1 MIMRDQDE
9 QLDLVAG
16 SVGVLKDMSRLVIKF

>member
-1 MIMRDQDE
+1 MRDQDE

-16 SVGVLKDMSRLVIKF
+16 SVGVLKDMSRLVINFKF